1 MQAVAAEFSGYAGA
15 IRCLQTEKSFK
26 QCVSLQY
33 RSNFP
38 PKPLRERLLER
49 GSLTSF
55 LAREIFALEAKNPSW
70 FEHFEPLVTLR

>member
-1 MQAVAAEFSGYAGA
+1 MEGMNRIDQYFIGVAGSYLPDC
-15 IRCLQTEKSFK
+15 RCLQTEKSFK

-49 GSLTSF
+49 GNLRSV
-55 LAREIFALEAKNPSW
+55 LAREIFALEIYKMS
-70 FEHFEPLVTLR
+70 